1 MISAPVIFAPV
12 IFAPAWAWVAFTLIA
27 AGGQT
32 LRNALQRDL
41 TDKLGAASATF
52 VRFLFGCPFAFLIL
66 AGACAIADVPPPAP
80 RAHTLLVIAAA
91 AALQIAATA
100 LMLVSMK
107 ERSFVIVT
115 ALLKTEAAQLVVFG
129 LLFLGEAA
137 TPALALGAFC
147 ATLGVLALS
156 LPDPA
161 AALRGA
167 TWRPIFYGLAAAAL
181 FGGSTVLYREGVLA
195 LGGPSI
201 MVAAATELV
210 LGLVLQTAL
219 ILLYL
224 GVFDRGGLFAI
235 VAQWRESLSA
245 GLLGAF
251 ATLFWFLAFA
261 LETAPRVRTLAL
273 IEVLFA
279 QMVTRRMFAQKTGA
293 REWLGLAMLVAGVAA
308 VLNGG

>member
-1 MISAPVIFAPV
+1 M
-12 IFAPAWAWVAFTLIA
+12 IFAPAWAWAVFTLTA

-41 TDKLGAASATF
+41 TDRLGAAGATF
-52 VRFLFGCPFAFLIL
+52 VRFLFGCPFAFLVL
-66 AGACAIADVPPPAP
+66 AAACAITNVAPPVPDA
-80 RAHTLLVIAAA
+80 RISLLIAAA
-91 AALQIAATA
+91 ATLQIAATA

-107 ERSFVIVT
+107 QRSFVIVT
-115 ALLKTEAAQLVVFG
+115 ALLKTEAVQIVVFG
-129 LLFLGEAA
+129 LVFLGESA
-137 TPALALGAFC
+137 TPALAFGVVC
-147 ATLGVLALS
+147 ATFGVMALS

-161 AALRGA
+161 AALRDA
-167 TWRPIFYGLAAAAL
+167 SWRPIFYGLASAAL
-181 FGGSTVLYREGVLA
+181 FGGSTILYREGVLR
-195 LGGPSI
+195 LGGASFV
-201 MVAAATELV
+201 VAAATELL

-224 GVFDRGGLFAI
+224 GVFDRGGLAAI
-235 VAQWRESLSA
+235 LAQWRESLSA
-245 GLLGAF
+245 GLLGAL

-279 QMVTRRMFAQKTGA
+279 QMVSRRMFAQRTGA
-293 REWLGLAMLVAGVAA
+293 REWLGVVMLIAGVAA

>member
-1 MISAPVIFAPV
+1 MTSAPAF
-12 IFAPAWAWVAFTLIA
+12 AWAVFTLTA

-41 TDKLGAASATF
+41 TNSLGAACATF

-66 AGACAIADVPPPAP
+66 AGACAIADAPPPVP
-80 RAHTLLVIAAA
+80 ETRTLLVIAGA

-100 LMLVSMK
+100 LMLVAMK

-115 ALLKTEAAQLVVFG
+115 ALLKTEAVQIVVFG
-129 LLFLGEAA
+129 LVFLGEAA
-137 TPALALGAFC
+137 TPPLALGVLA
-147 ATLGVLALS
+147 ATFGVLALS

-161 AALRGA
+161 ATLRGA
-167 TWRPIFYGLAAAAL
+167 TWRPIFYGLASAAL
-181 FGGSTVLYREGVLA
+181 FGGSTVGFREGVLA
-195 LGGPSI
+195 LGGSSFI
-201 MVAAATELV
+201 VAAATELV

-224 GVFDRGGLFAI
+224 IVFDRGGLAAI
-235 VAQWRESLSA
+235 LAQWRESLSA

-279 QMVTRRMFAQKTGA
+279 QMVTRRIFAQKTGA
-293 REWLGLAMLVAGVAA
+293 REWLGVAMLIAGVAA